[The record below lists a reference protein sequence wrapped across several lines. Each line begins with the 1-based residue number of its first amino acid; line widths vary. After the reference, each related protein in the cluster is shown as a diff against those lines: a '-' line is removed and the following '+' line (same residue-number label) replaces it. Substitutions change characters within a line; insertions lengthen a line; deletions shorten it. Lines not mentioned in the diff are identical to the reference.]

1 MQATRP
7 KAAVF
12 IDFENIAIAAQDAHG
27 FFSLDA
33 VMAEAERW
41 GNCGVRRAYADWTRF
56 RAYSDAVSDHSLD
69 LTQLFLPG
77 GSRQRKNAVDIQLVV
92 DALETALLRPEIE
105 VFVIVGGD
113 SDYSAVAR
121 RLRGYGRTVVGI
133 GLKHASS
140 SVLIRAC
147 DHFVTYGSLIGESA
161 TPVGHDG
168 LEAARSLML
177 EALRRRT
184 PRGESSPVLAAA
196 LKHTMLS
203 IDATFDEMALGFP
216 QFKDFL
222 DAQTDLVEIRQ
233 ADQQLWVAIR
243 QAPDGATAAS
253 ADPAATY
260 RAALRA
266 AELRIVD
273 PVTRREVLQDLHR
286 LIEDFPGEFS
296 LGECVQELVGRYDAE
311 GVGRDRN
318 QVRDIVKLA
327 RFADLFDP
335 VPESFQLDPLTLAE
349 EVSEETFVD
358 RCESV
363 YLAAFLEA
371 RLPVDAG
378 IIAGLLFGGVEAE
391 GRVAQLAPVA
401 ADQLDFNG
409 VTVAEAGWSWPSELA
424 TQPELAAICQEVDNC
439 ALLDEPSLDRV
450 LALADQGHAVRPK
463 SFDQARHFFLQAA
476 KMTLELLRSGTPGAS
491 QTDLETYIA
500 SYCFAAAGAHYLGF
514 EYARATQYYLAFF
527 TLLRENRPVWDKM
540 FGLVPPMLSYYFS
553 TVLRALREPVAASP
567 GFTHPANM
575 AIQLHTHS
583 NPEARQRW
591 LDLVA
596 DLRRVNP
603 LMPRLVADRL
613 AQLDQERGEQGAAQ
627 ALEAMLEAA

>member
-41 GNCGVRRAYADWTRF
+41 GSCGIRRAYGDWTRF
-56 RAYSDAVSDHSLD
+56 RAYADTVVEHSLD

-92 DALETALLRPEIE
+92 DALETALTRPEID

-121 RLRGYGRTVVGI
+121 RLRGHGRTVVGI
-133 GLKHASS
+133 GLKHATS

-147 DHFVTYGSLIGESA
+147 DHFVSYGSLVGETTALGDRDNIG
-161 TPVGHDG
+161 
-168 LEAARSLML
+168 AARSLLL
-177 EALRRRT
+177 EALRRRQ
-184 PRGESSPVLAAA
+184 PRGEQGPVLAAA
-196 LKHTMLS
+196 LKHTMLA
-203 IDATFDEMALGFP
+203 IDATFDEVILGYP

-222 DAQTDLVEIRQ
+222 EAQSDLVDLRH
-233 ADQQLWVAIR
+233 ADQQLWVTAR
-243 QAPDGATAAS
+243 QAEDGSPS
-253 ADPAATY
+253 ADPTSPY

-273 PVTRREVLQDLHR
+273 PDARREVLQDLHR
-286 LIEDFPGEFS
+286 LLEDFPGEFS
-296 LGECVQELVGRYDAE
+296 LSECVQELVGRYDAE
-311 GVGRDRN
+311 GAGRDRN
-318 QVRDIVKLA
+318 QVRDMVKLV
-327 RFADLFDP
+327 RFADLFEPIPDA
-335 VPESFQLDPLTLAE
+335 FQLDPLTLAE
-349 EVSEETFVD
+349 EVTEEIFVD

-371 RLPVDAG
+371 GLEMDPVA
-378 IIAGLLFGGVEAE
+378 IAGLLFGGSERGSRVE
-391 GRVAQLAPVA
+391 QLLPIA
-401 ADQLDFNG
+401 ADQLEFNG
-409 VTVAEAGWSWPSELA
+409 IGLPGKGWNWPPELLA
-424 TQPELAAICQEVDNC
+424 QPELGAVCQEVDAC
-439 ALLDEPSLDRV
+439 VLQEEPSLQRV
-450 LALADQGHAVRPK
+450 LALADQGHAIRPK
-463 SFDQARHFFLQAA
+463 SFDQARHYFLQAA
-476 KMTLELLRSGTPGAS
+476 KMTLELLRGGAAGAS
-491 QTDLETYIA
+491 QMDLETYVA

-514 EYARATQYYLAFF
+514 EYARANHYYLAFF
-527 TLLRENRPVWDKM
+527 ALLRENRPVWDKM

-575 AIQLHTHS
+575 AIQLHEHA

-591 LDLVA
+591 LELVG

-603 LMPRLVADRL
+603 LMPRLVTDRL

-627 ALEAMLEAA
+627 AMEAMQQAA

>member
-7 KAAVF
+7 RAAVF

-27 FFSLDA
+27 FFNLDA
-33 VMAEAERW
+33 VMNEAERW
-41 GNCGVRRAYADWTRF
+41 GTCGVRRAYADWTRF
-56 RAYSDAVSDHSLD
+56 RAYSETVSEHSLD

-92 DALETALLRPEIE
+92 DALETALTRPEIE

-121 RLRGYGRTVVGI
+121 RLRGHGRTVVGI
-133 GLKHASS
+133 GLKHATSP
-140 SVLIRAC
+140 VLIRAC
-147 DHFVTYGSLIGESA
+147 DHFVSYGSLIGEN
-161 TPVGHDG
+161 TPTLVHDG
-168 LEAARSLML
+168 MEAARSLLL
-177 EALRRRT
+177 EALRRRS
-184 PRGESSPVLAAA
+184 PRAEPGPVLAAA

-216 QFKDFL
+216 QFKEFL
-222 DAQTDLVEIRQ
+222 DAQGDLVETRQ
-233 ADQQLWVAIR
+233 SDQQLWVSPR
-243 QAPDGATAAS
+243 QLSDSARDSAAAYRTAW
-253 ADPAATY
+253 
-260 RAALRA
+260 RA
-266 AELRIVD
+266 AELRIVE
-273 PVTRREVLQDLHR
+273 PAVRREVLQDLHR

-311 GVGRDRN
+311 GIGRDRN
-318 QVRDIVKLA
+318 LVRDIVKLA
-327 RFADLFDP
+327 RFADLFEPIPDA
-335 VPESFQLDPLTLAE
+335 FQLDPLTLAE
-349 EVSEETFVD
+349 EVTEIVFID

-363 YLAAFLEA
+363 YLAACLEA
-371 RLPVDAG
+371 RLIVDPATV
-378 IIAGLLFGGVEAE
+378 AGLLFGSADGD
-391 GRVAQLAPVA
+391 GRVEHLLGVA
-401 ADQLDFNG
+401 SDQLDFNG
-409 VTVAEAGWSWPSELA
+409 ISVAAEGWDWASELLA
-424 TQPELAAICQEVDNC
+424 QPELAATCQEIDAWV
-439 ALLDEPSLDRV
+439 LQEEPSLDRA

-463 SFDQARHFFLQAA
+463 SFDQARHYFLQAA
-476 KMTLELLRSGTPGAS
+476 KMTLELLRSGTSGAS
-491 QTDLETYIA
+491 QMDLETYIA

-527 TLLRENRPVWDKM
+527 TLLKENRPVWDKM

-575 AIQLHTHS
+575 AIQLHIHA
-583 NPEARQRW
+583 NPEARHRW
-591 LDLVA
+591 LELVA

-627 ALEAMLEAA
+627 ALEAMTMAA

>member
-1 MQATRP
+1 MLATRP

-41 GNCGVRRAYADWTRF
+41 GSCGIRRAYGDWTRF
-56 RAYSDAVSDHSLD
+56 RGYADTVVEHSLD

-92 DALETALLRPEIE
+92 DALETALTRPEID

-121 RLRGYGRTVVGI
+121 RLRGHGRTVVGI
-133 GLKHASS
+133 GLRHATS

-147 DHFVTYGSLIGESA
+147 DHFVSYGSLIGEAASLGDRD
-161 TPVGHDG
+161 TVG
-168 LEAARSLML
+168 AARSLLL
-177 EALRRRT
+177 EALRRRQ
-184 PRGESSPVLAAA
+184 PRGEQGPVLAAA
-196 LKHTMLS
+196 LKHTMLA
-203 IDATFDEMALGFP
+203 IDATFDEVNLGYP

-222 DAQTDLVEIRQ
+222 EAQADLVDLRQ
-233 ADQQLWVAIR
+233 ADQQLWVTAR
-243 QAPDGATAAS
+243 QADGLAA
-253 ADPAATY
+253 ADPTAPY
-260 RAALRA
+260 RTALRS
-266 AELRIVD
+266 AELRIVEPD
-273 PVTRREVLQDLHR
+273 ARREVLQDLHR
-286 LIEDFPGEFS
+286 LLEDFPGDFS

-311 GVGRDRN
+311 GAGRDRN

-335 VPESFQLDPLTLAE
+335 IPEAFQLDALTLAQDVTE
-349 EVSEETFVD
+349 EVFVD
-358 RCESV
+358 RCESI
-363 YLAAFLEA
+363 YIAAFLEA
-371 RLPVDAG
+371 ALEIEAEVV
-378 IIAGLLFGGVEAE
+378 AGLLFGGPDHGDRVTRLIPIAAE
-391 GRVAQLAPVA
+391 QM
-401 ADQLDFNG
+401 DFNG
-409 VTVAEAGWSWPSELA
+409 IVMPGKGWDWPAELLA
-424 TQPELAAICQEVDNC
+424 QPELNGVCQEVDAC
-439 ALLDEPSLDRV
+439 TLQEEPSLPRV
-450 LALADQGHAVRPK
+450 LALADQGHAIRPK
-463 SFDQARHFFLQAA
+463 SFDQARHYFLQAA
-476 KMTLELLRSGTPGAS
+476 KMTLELLRAGAPGAS
-491 QTDLETYIA
+491 QMDLETYVA

-514 EYARATQYYLAFF
+514 EYARANQYYLAFF
-527 TLLRENRPVWDKM
+527 TLLRESRPVWDKM

-575 AIQLHTHS
+575 AIQLHEHA

-591 LDLVA
+591 LELVE

-613 AQLDQERGEQGAAQ
+613 AQLDQERGEQGAA
-627 ALEAMLEAA
+627 EAMEAMQRAA

>member
-41 GNCGVRRAYADWTRF
+41 GTCGVRRAYADWTRF
-56 RAYSDAVSDHSLD
+56 RAYGETVSDHSLD

-92 DALETALLRPEIE
+92 DALETALTRPEIE

-121 RLRGYGRTVVGI
+121 RLRGHGRTVVGI
-133 GLKHASS
+133 GLKHATSP
-140 SVLIRAC
+140 VLIRAC
-147 DHFVTYGSLIGESA
+147 NHFVAYGSLIGEGGA
-161 TPVGHDG
+161 TLSHDG
-168 LEAARSLML
+168 MDAARALLL
-177 EALRRRT
+177 EALRRRS
-184 PRGESSPVLAAA
+184 PRTEPGPVLAAA

-203 IDATFDEMALGFP
+203 IDATFDELALGFP

-222 DAQTDLVEIRQ
+222 DSQADLVETRQ
-233 ADQQLWVAIR
+233 TDQQLWVSPR
-243 QAPDGATAAS
+243 QAADSAGAMDPATA
-253 ADPAATY
+253 Y
-260 RAALRA
+260 RIALRA
-266 AELRIVD
+266 AELRMVD
-273 PVTRREVLQDLHR
+273 PATRREVLQDLHR
-286 LIEDFPGEFS
+286 LLEDFPGEFS
-296 LGECVQELVGRYDAE
+296 LGECVQELVSRYDAE
-311 GVGRDRN
+311 GIGRDRN
-318 QVRDIVKLA
+318 QVRDIVKLT

-335 VPESFQLDPLTLAE
+335 IPDAFQLDPLTLGD
-349 EVSEETFVD
+349 EVSEATFID

-363 YLAAFLEA
+363 YLAACLEA
-371 RLPVDAG
+371 RLVMDPAV
-378 IIAGLLFGGVEAE
+378 IAGLLFGSPEASD
-391 GRVAQLAPVA
+391 RVDQLLAVA

-409 VTVAEAGWSWPSELA
+409 ITVPESGWDWPPELVS
-424 TQPELAAICQEVDNC
+424 QPELAAICREVDAT
-439 ALLDEPSLDRV
+439 ALQEEPNLDRV

-463 SFDQARHFFLQAA
+463 SFDQARHYFLQAA
-476 KMTLELLRSGTPGAS
+476 KMTLELLRSGAPGAS
-491 QTDLETYIA
+491 QMDLETYVA

-514 EYARATQYYLAFF
+514 EYTRATEYYLAFF
-527 TLLRENRPVWDKM
+527 TLLKENRPVWDKM

-591 LDLVA
+591 LELVA

-613 AQLDQERGEQGAAQ
+613 VQLDEERGEQGAAQ
-627 ALEAMLEAA
+627 ALQAMIQAA